1 MDARLSNEIQASIM
15 SIGVAEKA
23 FLRERDSQIAS
34 LKGQL
39 AVAEKLGITE
49 PITTIN
55 EQTVVRRT
63 DRLGQESSLYP
74 SYFRGSRAIQAE
86 LDIISSRGL
95 EDAIL
100 VEPDLRLLYERRD
113 ALLAENQ
120 FRL

>member
-63 DRLGQESSLYP
+63 DRLGQESSLY
-74 SYFRGSRAIQAE
+74 SIVF
-86 LDIISSRGL
+86 
-95 EDAIL
+95 
-100 VEPDLRLLYERRD
+100 
-113 ALLAENQ
+113 
-120 FRL
+120 